1 MKNKSILNNKLFLYM
16 TEFFAGMS
24 VMAVEL
30 GASRL
35 LAPYFSSSQ
44 IVWTIIIGTI
54 MIAMAL
60 GNIYGGRAADKN
72 PDPGRLYGRIIVA
85 ALWIAAIPVLGKY
98 IILGI
103 SAVLIFAVNSNFLV
117 IAAFAACMI
126 VFVFPLFLLGTVT
139 PSLAKYTTDSLED
152 NGKIIGT
159 LGAFNTIGSIIG
171 TFVPT
176 FVTIPAVGTA
186 ATFLIFAGIL
196 LALAILYF
204 VSPGSGEVVQHVNSD
219 DSNRGDADKSGSASA
234 TKKVVSSLLIFALC
248 VVFGHSSSFA
258 FWEKDLTFEGESV
271 YNYLQVKE
279 TDNSVI
285 LSTNVLFGVQSIL
298 VKNGQL
304 TGMYYDY
311 AMAAPYMTGVKE
323 KESQGQKLNVLILG
337 MGSGTY
343 ATQLSRYFDNV
354 EVEGVE
360 IDDKI
365 TDLAHKYFELPKET
379 KVTTYDGRAYLAAID
394 GKYDVIMVD
403 AYQDITIP
411 FQMSSVEFFTMVKE
425 HLTDDGVMVVNM
437 NLYSDELA
445 VEAGV
450 NAGNDAPSI
459 NTYLADTIASVFD
472 NTVVVDV
479 PYSTNKELFAT
490 NNGAFMDT
498 LLTNIELEENETLRA
513 MMTRAHDTAISYNGT
528 GHIMTDDKAPVE
540 LLGMR
545 QIDLIIK
552 DEVSYYKEIYNTQG
566 IQGLLK
572 LL

>member
-1 MKNKSILNNKLFLYM
+1 MEKKAILSNKLFLYM

-60 GNIYGGRAADKN
+60 GNIYGGRKADKD
-72 PDPGRLYGRIIVA
+72 PDPAKLYTRIMIA

-98 IILGI
+98 IILAI

-171 TFVPT
+171 TFMPT

-186 ATFLIFAGIL
+186 ITFLIFAGIL
-196 LALAILYF
+196 LVLAIIYF
-204 VSPGSGEVVQHVNSD
+204 VSPSENVGN
-219 DSNRGDADKSGSASA
+219 KA
-234 TKKVVSSLLIFALC
+234 TGKIITSVLIFIIC
-248 VVFGHSSSFA
+248 CVFGHNGSFA

-279 TDNSVI
+279 TSDRVI

-298 VKNGQL
+298 VKNSEL

-311 AMAAPYMTGVKE
+311 AMAAPYMAGVKE
-323 KESQGQKLNVLILG
+323 KEKSGKELNVLILG

-354 EVEGVE
+354 VVEGVE

-365 TDLAHKYFELPKET
+365 TDLAHKYFELPMET

-425 HLTDDGVMVVNM
+425 HLTDDGIMVVNM
-437 NLYSDELA
+437 NMYSDDQE
-445 VEAGV
+445 
-450 NAGNDAPSI
+450 DTI
-459 NTYLADTIASVFD
+459 NTYLADTISSVFD
-472 NTVVVDV
+472 EVVVVDV

-490 NNGAFMDT
+490 NNDKFLENLVNNTLLESNDT
-498 LLTNIELEENETLRA
+498 LKK
-513 MMTRAHDTAISYNGT
+513 MMQKAYNTAIPYTST
-528 GHIMTDDKAPVE
+528 GHVMTDDKAPVE
-540 LLGMR
+540 LLGMK
-545 QIDLIIK
+545 QIDSIIK
-552 DEVSYYKEIYNTQG
+552 EEVDYYKEIYREQG
-566 IQGLLK
+566 IQGLLE